1 MIQSGKFD
9 SSNMDIKKLANSILI
24 FTIKRLI
31 EIIGIIIFCLGIVLL
46 IALISYSPTDPNF
59 IFPKNTDIKNILG
72 FQGSYISDLFVQSFG
87 LIAYLI
93 PITYICTG
101 LNIFKKKEIFLF
113 IENTFFIVLYILIG
127 SLFFSF
133 YYKEAFSFYINGNG
147 GFIGN
152 YLNQFFVGELMSS
165 YENICFYLFIFL
177 ILKIFFIS
185 INFNIKNFS
194 QTIKKIIK
202 IIFRNNAKNY
212 TNKNEIINE
221 YIPQDEIKNL
231 IQEDLPFIKAEDS
244 QSISRK
250 KFILP
255 SLDLLKVPTKKE
267 RENSNKN
274 ENNDPEFLE
283 KILLDFGVS
292 GNIKKVS
299 HGPVVT
305 LNEFEPAAGVKVSK
319 IINLSD
325 DIARNTSSDSAR
337 ISTIPGSNTVGIE
350 LPNSSRENVY
360 LSEILN
366 NSDFKKKEIKLP
378 IALGKN
384 ISGAPIVGDLTSMP
398 HLLIAGTTGSGKS
411 VCINTII
418 LSLLYRHTP
427 DKCKFILI
435 DPKMLELS
443 TYEGVPHLLCPVI
456 TEAKK
461 AASVLGWVVK
471 EMESRYRLMT
481 KEGVRNIDGYN
492 LKHKLPMPYI
502 VVVVDE
508 MSDLM
513 LVAGKEIENYIQK
526 LSQMARA
533 AGIHIIMATQR
544 PSVDVI
550 TGTIKANFPTR
561 ISFQVTSKIDS
572 RTILGEQGAE
582 QLLGKGD
589 MLYMSSANRIVRIH
603 APFVSDNE
611 IEKINKFLRSQA
623 EPDYVDEIL
632 NFVDEKEINENS
644 KNQGDKDDLYQ
655 DAVEIVKS
663 ERKAST
669 SFLQRKLQ
677 IGYNRAARIMDMMEN
692 EGIVSKANHVGKRDV
707 L

>member
-1 MIQSGKFD
+1 
-9 SSNMDIKKLANSILI
+9 MDIKKSANLLLNFAIKRLAEIFGILI
-24 FTIKRLI
+24 FVT
-31 EIIGIIIFCLGIVLL
+31 GCLLL
-46 IALISYSPTDPNF
+46 IALISYSPEDPNF
-59 IFPKNTDIKNILG
+59 IFPDNTNIKNILG
-72 FQGSYISDLFVQSFG
+72 FQGSFISDLFFQSVG
-87 LIAYLI
+87 LISYLVSFTLI
-93 PITYICTG
+93 LSGISI
-101 LNIFKKKEIFLF
+101 LRLKEFFLLVENIFFTVIYCIFGTLFFSYFYADDFTLYINGSGGFVGNYFNQTFLNSLIQIHEITSF
-113 IENTFFIVLYILIG
+113 YILI
-127 SLFFSF
+127 
-133 YYKEAFSFYINGNG
+133 
-147 GFIGN
+147 
-152 YLNQFFVGELMSS
+152 
-165 YENICFYLFIFL
+165 FL
-177 ILKIFFIS
+177 ISFLFLVS
-185 INFNIKNFS
+185 INFNPIKSYNSILKIYSFFF
-194 QTIKKIIK
+194 KKEE
-202 IIFRNNAKNY
+202 KNY
-212 TNKNEIINE
+212 TDKSEVINE

-231 IQEDLPFIKAEDS
+231 IQEDLPFIKAEN
-244 QSISRK
+244 K
-250 KFILP
+250 NNEKVKFKLP
-255 SLDLLKVPTKKE
+255 SFDLLKVPTKKE
-267 RENSNKN
+267 RENSDQSKS
-274 ENNDPEFLE
+274 NDSEFLE
-283 KILLDFGVS
+283 KILLDFGVN
-292 GNIKKVS
+292 GDIKKVS

-325 DIARNTSSDSAR
+325 DIARNTSSESAR
-337 ISTIPGSNTVGIE
+337 IATIPGSNTVGIE
-350 LPNSSRENVY
+350 LPNNSRENVY

-366 NSDFKKKEIKLP
+366 TTDFKKKEIKLP
-378 IALGKN
+378 IALGKS
-384 ISGAPIVGDLTSMP
+384 ISGKPIVGDLFSMP

-418 LSLLYRHTP
+418 LSLLYRHPP

-443 TYEGVPHLLCPVI
+443 TYEGIPHLLCPVI

-461 AASVLGWVVK
+461 ATSVLGWVVK

-492 LKHKLPMPYI
+492 AKHKLPMPYI

-611 IEKINKFLRSQA
+611 IEEINNFLRSQA
-623 EPDYVDEIL
+623 EPDYIDEIL
-632 NFVDEKEINENS
+632 NFADEKEVGDNP
-644 KNQGDKDDLYQ
+644 NQSDKDELYQ
-655 DAVEIVKS
+655 QALEIIRS
-663 ERKAST
+663 EGKAST

-677 IGYNRAARIMDMMEN
+677 IGYNRAARIIDMMEAN
-692 EGIVSKANHVGKRDV
+692 GIVSKANHVGKRDV

>member
-1 MIQSGKFD
+1 M
-9 SSNMDIKKLANSILI
+9 NIKKTANLLI
-24 FTIKRLI
+24 NFTIKRLA
-31 EIIGIIIFCLGIVLL
+31 EIFGIIISIAGIMLL
-46 IALISYSPTDPNF
+46 IALITYSPEDPNF
-59 IFPKNTDIKNILG
+59 VFPNNTVINNLLG
-72 FQGSYISDLFVQSFG
+72 FKGSFISDLFFQSIG
-87 LIAYLI
+87 LIAYLVSFTFI
-93 PITYICTG
+93 ITGI
-101 LNIFKKKEIFLF
+101 NITRTKEFFLI
-113 IENTFFIVLYILIG
+113 IENTFFITLYSIFG
-127 SLFFSF
+127 TLFFTYF
-133 YYKEAFSFYINGNG
+133 YSKGFTLYINGNG
-147 GFIGN
+147 GFVGA
-152 YLNQFFVGELMSS
+152 YFNQTFFNSLIQIN
-165 YENICFYLFIFL
+165 ENIFYYIL
-177 ILKIFFIS
+177 ILIILFLFLIS
-185 INFNIKNFS
+185 INFSPKKFYLSIKLIWGMFFNR
-194 QTIKKIIK
+194 KE
-202 IIFRNNAKNY
+202 KNY
-212 TNKNEIINE
+212 TDKSEIINE

-231 IQEDLPFIKAEDS
+231 IQEDLPFIKTENKNENK
-244 QSISRK
+244 I
-250 KFILP
+250 KFQLP
-255 SLDLLKVPTKKE
+255 SLNLLKIPNKKE
-267 RENSNKN
+267 RENFNKN
-274 ENNDPEFLE
+274 ETQDPKFLE
-283 KILLDFGVS
+283 KILMDFGVS

-325 DIARNTSSDSAR
+325 DIARNTSSESAR
-337 ISTIPGSNTVGIE
+337 IATIPGSNTVGIE
-350 LPNSSRENVY
+350 LPNNSRENVY
-360 LSEILN
+360 LSEILSN
-366 NSDFKKKEIKLP
+366 PDFKKKEIKLP
-378 IALGKN
+378 IALGKS
-384 ISGAPIVGDLTSMP
+384 ISGKPIVGDLASMP

-418 LSLLYRHTP
+418 LSLLYRHTS

-443 TYEGVPHLLCPVI
+443 TYEGIPHLLCPVI

-492 LKHKLPMPYI
+492 TKHKLPMPYI

-611 IEKINKFLRSQA
+611 IEKINNSLRSQA
-623 EPDYVDEIL
+623 EPDYIDEIL
-632 NFVDEKEINENS
+632 NFADEKEIGNIQ
-644 KNQGDKDDLYQ
+644 NQNDKDELYQ
-655 DAVEIVKS
+655 SALDIIRS
-663 ERKAST
+663 EGKAST

-677 IGYNRAARIMDMMEN
+677 IGYNRAARIIDMMEAD
-692 EGIVSKANHVGKRDV
+692 GIVSKANHVGKRDV